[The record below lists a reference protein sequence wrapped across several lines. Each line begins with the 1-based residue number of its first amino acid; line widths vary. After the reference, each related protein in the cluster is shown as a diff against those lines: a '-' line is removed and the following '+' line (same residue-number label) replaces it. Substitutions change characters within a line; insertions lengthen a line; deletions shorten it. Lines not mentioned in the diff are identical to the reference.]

1 MYIIIY
7 IFTYS
12 FIFIFDIDNT
22 KLYNIDNSKI
32 IILSEPLFLNITIII
47 TEYKKKFFL
56 NLISF
61 SLKLKIIYI
70 YLINRELD

>member
-12 FIFIFDIDNT
+12 FIFIFD
-22 KLYNIDNSKI
+22 IDNSKI

-47 TEYKKKFFL
+47 TEYKKKNFF
-56 NLISF
+56 
-61 SLKLKIIYI
+61 
-70 YLINRELD
+70 

>member
-47 TEYKKKFFL
+47 TEYKKKNFF
-56 NLISF
+56 
-61 SLKLKIIYI
+61 
-70 YLINRELD
+70 

>member
-12 FIFIFDIDNT
+12 FIFIFD
-22 KLYNIDNSKI
+22 IDNSKI

-47 TEYKKKFFL
+47 TEYKKKIFFKFNIIFSKIKN
-56 NLISF
+56 NL
-61 SLKLKIIYI
+61 YI
-70 YLINRELD
+70 FNKPRT

>member
-32 IILSEPLFLNITIII
+32 IILSEPLYLNITIII
-47 TEYKKKFFL
+47 TEYKKKIFFKFNIIFSKIKN
-56 NLISF
+56 NL
-61 SLKLKIIYI
+61 YI
-70 YLINRELD
+70 FNKPRT